1 MVNGTAH
8 PYGFNGKEL
17 SEELGLNTYDF
28 GARNYDA
35 SIGRWMNIDPLA
47 GLMRR
52 HSPYNFAFDN
62 PLRYTDPDGMAPQD
76 DVFIN
81 SETKQVTTIKTD
93 DNFDRV
99 IVDGEYTG
107 NAEKGTTQASYKDKG
122 YSTNEVSITYGK
134 NADESTIS
142 DYSKSVV
149 VDVMNESNNSSV
161 QINSTARTP
170 EDQARIMSDNV
181 GSQGMKSQK
190 ALYGKKGDQVLD
202 QHPDQ
207 GAMVNKINELQDE
220 PGLNHVADPSKINVI
235 DISPWRGGIKNPK
248 DLTKAAKSNKSV
260 SRVFS
265 PYGKPRDPAIHIEIP
280 QKQ

>member
-1 MVNGTAH
+1 
-8 PYGFNGKEL
+8 
-17 SEELGLNTYDF
+17 
-28 GARNYDA
+28 
-35 SIGRWMNIDPLA
+35 MNLDPLA
-47 GLMRR
+47 EMMRR
-52 HSPYNFAFDN
+52 HSPYNYAFDN

-170 EDQARIMSDNV
+170 EDQARIMSENV
-181 GSQGMKSQK
+181 ESQGMKSQTD
-190 ALYGKKGDQVLD
+190 LYGPKGDKVLTLYPN
-202 QHPDQ
+202 QK
-207 GAMVNKINELQDE
+207 AMVSKINELQGQK
-220 PGLNHVADPSKINVI
+220 GLNHVADPSKINVL